1 VQPVEYVEAAQS
13 DDSVWT
19 YAAAGALLVGAAAV
33 YRGQQQER
41 TGVAEPDLEAAS
53 DAMRVAMLFS
63 SGRSSGKKAPARGK
77 KAPAKRKAPARGRA
91 PAAADSD
98 DLFVHEG
105 TKGFTGDQFAFVYR
119 TGSA

>member
-1 VQPVEYVEAAQS
+1 M
-13 DDSVWT
+13 WT

-63 SGRSSGKKAPARGK
+63 SGKSSGKKPARGK

-91 PAAADSD
+91 AAAADSD

-105 TKGFTGDQFAFVYR
+105 TKGFTGDEFAFVYR